1 LKKNQKIEKNAK
13 ELLEHPF
20 IKNCQPTSI
29 LPDLIERKKKYRIEH
44 PESNTIPQREVFK
57 WKWPNPMDESPEIE
71 KGISKSRRKKR
82 VSRKRK
88 SSNNGEQSYI
98 ALDNFLYPS
107 FKKMIER
114 TDSNTVLT
122 QIAELKKAF
131 DIAEEKKPGFS
142 DRFVSIIV
150 ESLK

>member
-1 LKKNQKIEKNAK
+1 
-13 ELLEHPF
+13 
-20 IKNCQPTSI
+20 
-29 LPDLIERKKKYRIEH
+29 
-44 PESNTIPQREVFK
+44 
-57 WKWPNPMDESPEIE
+57 MDESPEIE

-131 DIAEEKKPGFS
+131 DIAEEKK
-142 DRFVSIIV
+142 
-150 ESLK
+150 SLDLAIGLFL